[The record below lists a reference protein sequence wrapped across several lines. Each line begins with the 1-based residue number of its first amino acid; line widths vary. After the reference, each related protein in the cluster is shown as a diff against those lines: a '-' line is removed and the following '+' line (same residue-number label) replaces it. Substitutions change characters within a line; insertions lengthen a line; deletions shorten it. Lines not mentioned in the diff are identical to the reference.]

1 MALLRREAA
10 EADKTPVFAEYG
22 LAVMSGDESA
32 LNKAYDL
39 AFRIIKT
46 PQVVT
51 FRGPGWLNRFRVW
64 HMRLDHAERL
74 GCRAAPLEESGR
86 PDPWLSQP
94 LDEMVTRLETPWFA
108 QAISPPH
115 LVSHLQPI
123 MDMRS
128 NRIIAH
134 EALARSN
141 ALGEPVTGGQ
151 LVQAARAHGAMDD
164 LERAAAITAAQAMSR
179 IDEHGRL
186 YVNMLPST
194 LACPTRLVAHLLR
207 PFRQAGG
214 DVSRTVIELVESEA
228 MDPVL
233 VRRGIDTI
241 RAAGALAAL
250 DDVGSGHAA
259 PALIS
264 ELCPDVVKLD
274 RTLLRLPDQGRAVLA
289 ALVKCSHSVG
299 AVVVAEGVETS
310 EDLEAVRDSG
320 ADYAQGWLIG
330 RPAVQA
336 ARTPSFVAAS
346 ESVEEVEL

>member
-1 MALLRREAA
+1 MALLRREAGETERA
-10 EADKTPVFAEYG
+10 PVFAEFG

-32 LNKAYDL
+32 LNKAHDL

-74 GCRAAPLEESGR
+74 GCRAAPLEDSGK

-108 QAISPPH
+108 QAISPPN

-164 LERAAAITAAQAMSR
+164 LERQAAIAAAKAMTR
-179 IDEHGRL
+179 LDEHGRL

-207 PFRQAGG
+207 PFKLAGG
-214 DVSRTVIELVESEA
+214 DLSRTVVELVESEA

-241 RAAGALAAL
+241 RAAGALAAT
-250 DDVGSGHAA
+250 G
-259 PALIS
+259 AL
-264 ELCPDVVKLD
+264 
-274 RTLLRLPDQGRAVLA
+274 A
-289 ALVKCSHSVG
+289 G
-299 AVVVAEGVETS
+299 AG
-310 EDLEAVRDSG
+310 
-320 ADYAQGWLIG
+320 
-330 RPAVQA
+330 
-336 ARTPSFVAAS
+336 
-346 ESVEEVEL
+346 